1 MDPLATSL
9 DFDQSFSSL
18 LKVELAKQQNLMD
31 LDDSLSLDHVHAQR
45 LRENND
51 IPESTTHYIKVY
63 REQLETLQRD
73 NFSLKLQL
81 FYFQK
86 AFESAGQPFI
96 KFHNCILPAISKGL
110 SRSARHCFS
119 HMIF

>member
-31 LDDSLSLDHVHAQR
+31 LDYSPSLDHVHAQH

-86 AFESAGQPFI
+86 AFESAGQP
-96 KFHNCILPAISKGL
+96 LV
-110 SRSARHCFS
+110 
-119 HMIF
+119 